1 LKVEENRM
9 LNEEF
14 YKRFNIE
21 SLIQKEDF
29 AGYFFDR
36 FVIPELLE
44 IQRRADL
51 VDVPM
56 AFVSSY

>member
-1 LKVEENRM
+1 M

-56 AFVSSY
+56 AFVSSS